1 MNERRPI
8 WLITNSASGS
18 YNETA
23 LAQLEEHCGRHGFH
37 VVRTISFPE
46 EKLPTPAVLD
56 AAGIDC
62 VAVFTGDGT
71 INTFLTGVAGWR
83 GTTLIL
89 PGGTMNLLYRRL
101 HGDRSMEQVIAA
113 VGAGEA
119 VKRRPGVIRCRWGIA
134 FAGMLAGP
142 GTSWGRV
149 REAMR
154 ETDVLEV
161 ATGAVEA
168 IEETLA
174 GDMIACREPPLG
186 RNEGYPLISLVP
198 SDQSIEI
205 EAYHAETAGEYLDQA
220 WALLRRNFREGPHD
234 VLGHERTVRLAST
247 EGNAL
252 GLMVDGERLEAA
264 AEVEFA
270 LAACEVDLLATVRD
284 GI

>member
-1 MNERRPI
+1 MNDPRPI

-23 LAQLEEHCGRHGFH
+23 LAQLEDHCGRHGFH
-37 VVRTISFPE
+37 VARTISFPE
-46 EKLPTPAVLD
+46 EDLPTPVVLD
-56 AAGIDC
+56 AAGVDC

-71 INTFLTGVAGWR
+71 INTFLTGVAGWS
-83 GTTLIL
+83 GAALSL
-89 PGGTMNLLYRRL
+89 PGGTMNLLYHRL
-101 HGDRSMEQVIAA
+101 HGDRPMEQVIAA

-119 VKRRPGVIRCRWGIA
+119 VKRRPGVIRCRWGTA

-186 RNEGYPLISLVP
+186 RGEGDPLISLVP
-198 SDQSIEI
+198 S
-205 EAYHAETAGEYLDQA
+205 
-220 WALLRRNFREGPHD
+220 
-234 VLGHERTVRLAST
+234 LAST
-247 EGNAL
+247 EGNPF
-252 GLMVDGERLEAA
+252 GLLVDGERLEAA

-270 LAACEVDLLATVRD
+270 LAPCDVDLLATVRD